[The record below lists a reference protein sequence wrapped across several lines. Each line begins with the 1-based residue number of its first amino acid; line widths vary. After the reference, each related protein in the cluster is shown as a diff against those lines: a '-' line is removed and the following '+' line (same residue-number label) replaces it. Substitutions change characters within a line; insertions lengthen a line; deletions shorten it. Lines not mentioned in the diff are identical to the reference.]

1 MRKTQHQETA
11 QPPASS
17 QEPRPKLTHQKEVS
31 IEQQPE
37 QNVAKRGKKIIN
49 KLQKIKEKY
58 KDQDEE
64 DKKLMMEILQSAKA
78 PKNKDKKG
86 KSKEPEVKKKP
97 LGPQHEKKVH
107 QQRENTAQG
116 EANANSDEEK
126 ELVLKAEHFT
136 VTQVDDILDTLT
148 GIPAAD
154 DLLLFAIP
162 VCAPYNTMQNYK

>member
-1 MRKTQHQETA
+1 MVYYIAYGRCQSKHRIFYA
-11 QPPASS
+11 WF
-17 QEPRPKLTHQKEVS
+17 LT
-31 IEQQPE
+31 
-37 QNVAKRGKKIIN
+37 
-49 KLQKIKEKY
+49 L
-58 KDQDEE
+58 
-64 DKKLMMEILQSAKA
+64 L
-78 PKNKDKKG
+78 
-86 KSKEPEVKKKP
+86 
-97 LGPQHEKKVH
+97 
-107 QQRENTAQG
+107 G